1 MEKTE
6 FFDCVNMETKTCMFG
21 YGGIDI
27 SVINQTIIFKG
38 IKPPQGAG
46 TRIWNESCT
55 KKIGEWEYTG
65 SKLSITFKS
74 MDDVELMSKWLND
87 IELALCGTT
96 YFNGVTLDFTKYEQA
111 SMNVVKTAMKDVR
124 LNMLQLIA
132 C

>member
-1 MEKTE
+1 MSNII
-6 FFDCVNMETKTCMFG
+6 DCVNTETNTCIFG
-21 YGGIDI
+21 YGGIDVG
-27 SVINQTIIFKG
+27 VINQTIIFKG

-46 TRIWNESCT
+46 TKIWNDGCT
-55 KKIGEWEYTG
+55 EKIGDWGYTG

-74 MDDVELMSKWLND
+74 MDDVELISKWLND

-96 YFNGVTLDFTKYEQA
+96 YFNGITLDFTKYEQA
-111 SMNVVKTAMKDVR
+111 SMNVVKSAMKYVR